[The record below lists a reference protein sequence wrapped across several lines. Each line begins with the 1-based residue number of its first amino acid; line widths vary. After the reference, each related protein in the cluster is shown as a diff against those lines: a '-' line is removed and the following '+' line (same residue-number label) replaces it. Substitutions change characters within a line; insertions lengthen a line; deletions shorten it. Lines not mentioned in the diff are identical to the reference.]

1 MEKPLRDNVNGVNT
15 MPKAVSIWLVRW
27 NILISVDT
35 EVYYFMF
42 TTNYIYIYIYTHIN
56 LFICDD
62 AIKITSELHDPIA
75 CKSHLHNKKKKDLT
89 ESIGMVSAEYPPK
102 VKSELFSQL

>member
-1 MEKPLRDNVNGVNT
+1 MEKPLWDNVNGVNT
-15 MPKAVSIWLVRW
+15 MVVSIWLVRW

-42 TTNYIYIYIYTHIN
+42 TANFIYIYIYIN

-62 AIKITSELHDPIA
+62 AIKITNELHDPITR
-75 CKSHLHNKKKKDLT
+75 KSHLHNKKKKDLT
-89 ESIGMVSAEYPPK
+89 ESIDVVPAEYPPK
-102 VKSELFSQL
+102 VKLELFSQL

>member
-1 MEKPLRDNVNGVNT
+1 MEKPLWDNVNGVNT
-15 MPKAVSIWLVRW
+15 MPKVVSIWLVRW

-42 TTNYIYIYIYTHIN
+42 TANYIYIYIN

-62 AIKITSELHDPIA
+62 AVKITNELHDPIA
-75 CKSHLHNKKKKDLT
+75 RKSHLHNKKKKDLT
-89 ESIGMVSAEYPPK
+89 ESTDVVPAEYPPK